1 MSIHDQ
7 VMGGNVLKK
16 EMPNG
21 AEMAIHSLVVG
32 DPTMSAVSVLHC
44 FRDDYSWCLPLSS
57 LCDRLR

>member
-1 MSIHDQ
+1 M
-7 VMGGNVLKK
+7 LK
-16 EMPNG
+16 EICVPNG
-21 AEMAIHSLVVG
+21 VEMTIRSLVVG